1 MPQKHANPQYIKF
14 VDVSYKK
21 GAYYKVGPIVSLSN
35 YYSYPIILI
44 TIINFNFSLLNEY
57 QCLISI
63 RIIYHNMRNKNAMT
77 VRINTFG

>member
-1 MPQKHANPQYIKF
+1 MPQKHANPQYINF

-21 GAYYKVGPIVSLSN
+21 GAYYKVVGPIVSLSS

-44 TIINFNFSLLNEY
+44 TIINFYFSLQNVY

-63 RIIYHNMRNKNAMT
+63 RIIYHNM
-77 VRINTFG
+77 